1 MTWFKR
7 KVNAGSHPDPA
18 TALKLHHI
26 KALLRLHTQSEQQ
39 IQLYLDE
46 IEDVHREMSSVSVA
60 RRSSIN
66 RITQPEFDNIITAC
80 KNRISVAETSIATC
94 RQSITDTQHQ
104 IDEYT
109 VTSGLTTFD
118 LAYLNLRDR

>member
-60 RRSSIN
+60 RRSS
-66 RITQPEFDNIITAC
+66 